1 MKNNGA
7 DSGKNAATD
16 AQAGALPLSD
26 FSLNTSTLNITQ
38 TTSPAAPRMAAANAP
53 VTITQVIDNI
63 GKTGTVTHNST
74 IDDPRP
80 MFLGRAGAN
89 QLVTLYDHLGDA
101 LGSAYADAAGHWRIQ
116 PEFDLPEGPQGI
128 TAETATRWS
137 TGFQFIYKPAAD
149 FPLEIT
155 FVEDHVGDYAKIYN
169 SSHQPKM
176 VDDPRAPI
184 SGRAGAGELV
194 TVYANT
200 QAGKVLIGSA
210 VANEEGRWTVT
221 PLADLSNG
229 HQQLVAETASKHSK
243 GFTLNV
249 NAPQPAAVQ
258 EVQDV
263 QEAAS
268 QISSL
273 ARAAADNTPVTI
285 TQVFDN
291 VGKTGVAGNRD
302 NIDDPRPAFSG
313 RAGAYQLVTL
323 YNMAYEAI
331 GSAFADQHGQW
342 TIKPEVD
349 LVKGL
354 ESYTAETATQWSNGI
369 WLNYIPA
376 ADALLAITQ
385 VDDGTG
391 GFNNSDTFKISGD
404 ARPTISGVAGV
415 GEIVNVYANSQAGKM
430 LIGSAVAGHDGRW
443 VLTPEVDIANG
454 HVQLV
459 AETASKKSA
468 GFTMS
473 VDAPEAPEAGNLLI
487 INDYALDDVGGIN
500 FIGNAAAAESYS
512 GAERTNDTRPL
523 FDGSAAPGQLVTLY
537 SDNVVLGSVIAGDD
551 GWWELEITTPLRQ
564 GVVHHVVA
572 KTDTHTSNDFV
583 INVDNPGYAAVNIN
597 RSYDNVNRQGAI
609 SQGKETDDARPTF
622 SGTAGANE
630 VVTLYSGDQ
639 ILGST
644 VANGSGS
651 WTLEITESLDNG
663 INQVR
668 AMTEHN
674 TSNAVNIYVQAE
686 APAFSRSMARGYEVE
701 SDPLLVASNETL
713 FGHGAEVAAGD
724 STLALNA
731 DDLLLS
737 SESGVQVKVG
747 IVGNPLSLEEELNT
761 FTV

>member
-7 DSGKNAATD
+7 DSGKKAETD

-38 TTSPAAPRMAAANAP
+38 TTSPAAPRMATANAP

-89 QLVTLYDHLGDA
+89 QLVTLYDHLGEA

-137 TGFQFIYKPAAD
+137 AGFQFNYKPAAD

-155 FVEDHVGDYAKIYN
+155 FVEDHVGDYAKHYN
-169 SSHQPKM
+169 SIHQLKM
-176 VDDPRAPI
+176 VDDPRPPV
-184 SGRAGAGELV
+184 SGRAGVGELV

-210 VANEEGRWTVT
+210 VADEEGRWTVT
-221 PLADLSNG
+221 PLADMSNG
-229 HQQLVAETASKHSK
+229 HQQLVAETASKQSA
-243 GFTLNV
+243 GFTLVVNV
-249 NAPQPAAVQ
+249 PQPAP
-258 EVQDV
+258 VQDE
-263 QEAAS
+263 QP
-268 QISSL
+268 
-273 ARAAADNTPVTI
+273 ADNTPTLMARSAPAADAPVSI

-291 VGKTGVAGNRD
+291 VGKTGAAGNRD
-302 NIDDPRPAFSG
+302 NIDDPRPVFSG
-313 RAGAYQLVTL
+313 RAGANQLVTL
-323 YNMAYEAI
+323 YNVAYEAI
-331 GSAFADQHGQW
+331 GSAVADRHGNW
-342 TIKPEVD
+342 TIQPDVD

-354 ESYTAETATQWSNGI
+354 ESYTAETATQWSTGI

-376 ADALLAITQ
+376 ADAVLAITQ

-391 GFNNSDTFKISGD
+391 GFNNSDTFKISGA

-443 VLTPEVDIANG
+443 ILTPEVDIANG

-459 AETASKKSA
+459 AETASKQSA
-468 GFTMS
+468 GFTLA
-473 VDAPEAPEAGNLLI
+473 VNAPEAAEENNLLI
-487 INDYALDDVGGIN
+487 INDYAWDDVSRPG
-500 FIGNAAAAESYS
+500 FIGNAGAAESYS
-512 GAERTNDTRPL
+512 GADRTDDTRPT
-523 FDGSAAPGQLVTLY
+523 FDGSAAPGERVTLY
-537 SDNVVLGSVIAGDD
+537 SGDVVLGSVIADND

-564 GVVHHVVA
+564 GVVHNVVA
-572 KTDTHTSNDFV
+572 KTETHTSNEFV
-583 INVDNPGYAAVNIN
+583 INIDNPGYAAVNIS
-597 RSYDNVNRQGAI
+597 RAFDNVNKQGAI

-639 ILGST
+639 VLGST
-644 VANGSGS
+644 LANSNGS
-651 WTLEITESLDNG
+651 WTLEIDESLDNG
-663 INQVR
+663 THLVR

-674 TSNAVNIYVQAE
+674 TSNAVNINVQAPE
-686 APAFSRSMARGYEVE
+686 PTFSRSLARGFDMVDD
-701 SDPLLVASNETL
+701 SLLVAGDTPLFDETID
-713 FGHGAEVAAGD
+713 AESAD
-724 STLALNA
+724 LPLALNTV
-731 DDLLLS
+731 DWLVS
-737 SESGVQVKVG
+737 SENGVMANLGAASDSLKV
-747 IVGNPLSLEEELNT
+747 EEEMNT
-761 FTV
+761 LTF